1 MPWCTSTTVSGCGT
15 AVALLR
21 LLPVMLLHV
30 MLLHVMLLLLLLL
43 LLLYV

>member
-21 LLPVMLLHV
+21 LLPVL
-30 MLLHVMLLLLLLL
+30 LLHVMLLLLLL
-43 LLLYV
+43 YV